1 VGLLG
6 NLFGKT
12 KQIEPKLDQLF
23 ALPSAALTLETQ
35 LDLVTSG
42 QAGVCYK
49 AGSGS
54 SVLESDEEIRQLLTV
69 GDSEGKISF
78 SVDDLGYTWVVISDP
93 DLGSLVTRAHGAHTT
108 LVENGLGPRLLCT
121 VFTFRPKNPP
131 GEGSVSLVYLAKS
144 GTFYPFAPR
153 GTNRRDNELEIR
165 VKNFLGDELPVE
177 PDLSRWLAL
186 WGIPIA

>member
-1 VGLLG
+1 MGLFG
-6 NLFGKT
+6 NIFGKT
-12 KQIEPKLDQLF
+12 KQVEPKLDQLF

-54 SVLESDEEIRQLLTV
+54 STLESDEEIRQLLTV
-69 GDSEGKISF
+69 GDTEGKITF
-78 SVDDLGYTWVVISDP
+78 RVVMNDADLGN
-93 DLGSLVTRAHGAHTT
+93 LVTRAHGAHST
-108 LVENGLGPRLLCT
+108 LVEHGLGPRLLCT
-121 VFTFRPKNPP
+121 VFSFTPKTPP
-131 GEGSVSLVYLAKS
+131 GEGAVSLVYLAKS

>member
-1 VGLLG
+1 
-6 NLFGKT
+6 
-12 KQIEPKLDQLF
+12 
-23 ALPSAALTLETQ
+23 
-35 LDLVTSG
+35 
-42 QAGVCYK
+42 
-49 AGSGS
+49 
-54 SVLESDEEIRQLLTV
+54 
-69 GDSEGKISF
+69 
-78 SVDDLGYTWVVISDP
+78 
-93 DLGSLVTRAHGAHTT
+93 VTRAHGAHTT